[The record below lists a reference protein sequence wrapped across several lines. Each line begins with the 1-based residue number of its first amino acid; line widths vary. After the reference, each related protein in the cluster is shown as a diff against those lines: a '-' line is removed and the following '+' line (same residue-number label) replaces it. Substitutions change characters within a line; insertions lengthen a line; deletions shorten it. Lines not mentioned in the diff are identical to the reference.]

1 MSVPKVASPNI
12 EDAWSRWLLGRR
24 HGGDSQYQQHMLKV
38 VTAYRDRVLDSAKLE
53 PGITLVDVGAG
64 DGLIAFGA
72 IARLGQSVKVIFTD
86 ISSPLLQHAEHL
98 AIELG
103 VRKQCDFIQ
112 GSADK
117 LAGITDASVDV
128 VATRASLAYVADKPA
143 AFREFRRV
151 LKPAGRISL
160 SEPIFQDEAF
170 ETASLAQ
177 LIQSQ
182 PNHPNINLLRLVSR
196 YRSAQF
202 PATHQNVMRNP
213 MTNYNERDL
222 FRFARD
228 AGFINIHL
236 ELHLDLRPSL
246 PITWEAYLD
255 VARHP
260 GAPTLRE
267 ILASHFSPE
276 EKNLFEQTLRPSI
289 ESGDSEQRE
298 VSIYLTAENPRP
310 QLQIFPRQKS
320 AARPSVA
327 VPII

>member
-1 MSVPKVASPNI
+1 MSVQTITSPNI
-12 EDAWSRWLLGRR
+12 EDAWSRWLLNRR
-24 HGGDSQYQQHMLKV
+24 HGGDSQYQRHMLEV
-38 VTAYRDRVLDSAKLE
+38 VTAYRERVLDSAKLE
-53 PGITLVDVGAG
+53 PGMTLVDVGAG

-72 IARLGQSVKVIFTD
+72 IARLGESIKVIFTD
-86 ISSPLLQHAEHL
+86 ISLPLLQHSEQL
-98 AIELG
+98 ATELG
-103 VRKQCDFIQ
+103 VRQQCDFIQ

-117 LAGITDASVDV
+117 LAGIADASVDV

-170 ETASLAQ
+170 EAASLAQ

-182 PNHPNINLLRLVSR
+182 PNHPNIELLRLVSR

-202 PATHQNVMRNP
+202 PSKQQDVLRDP

-222 FRFARD
+222 FQFARD

-236 ELHLDLRPSL
+236 EMHIDLRPTL

-260 GAPTLRE
+260 AAPTLRE
-267 ILASHFSPE
+267 ILSRFSTG
-276 EKNLFEQTLRPSI
+276 EKKLFEQTLRPGI

-298 VSIYLTAENPRP
+298 VSIYLTAENPQP
-310 QLQIFPRQKS
+310 QLQLS
-320 AARPSVA
+320 AHQLVA
-327 VPII
+327 GNKR